1 MIQIENEEPVAPA
14 TEGKETFKVGVH
26 SANSVLQRVHQQRG
40 GKASF
45 VLGKKQVLLTQARK
59 D

>member
-26 SANSVLQRVHQQRG
+26 SANSVLPQGRESIFCFR
-40 GKASF
+40 
-45 VLGKKQVLLTQARK
+45 KKTGLTNPS
-59 D
+59 